1 MSTDTYQRP
10 LLTPR
15 VDAFL
20 DGGPKGLWIDGRY
33 RAALSD
39 DLVHSIDPSTG
50 ERIASVHAAGPGDVD
65 AAVASARAAF
75 DGPWSQLSGD
85 ERGRMLW
92 RLADLVEEWADDFAH
107 LESLD
112 NGKPLAKA
120 RGEDLAVVAEMFR
133 YYAGW
138 TTKAHGQVI
147 PVSEPDYHVYSVREP
162 VGVCAAI
169 IPWNYPLM
177 MASWKLAPALA
188 AGNTVIVKPAE
199 QTPLSMLLFAE
210 LTKEAGIP
218 DGVVNVL
225 NGIGEITGAALA
237 AHPGVDKVAFTGSTP
252 VGRHIVNAAAT
263 NFKRVSLELGG
274 KSPNI
279 VFDDADPGQRID
291 GALWAIFANMG
302 QDCTA
307 GSRLY
312 VQDTIYS
319 ETVAELVL
327 RAEQLTLGAGL
338 TSGADLGPVVSEEQ
352 LERVLSMID
361 AGVAQGATLA
371 CGGRRGRGD
380 GLDAGFF
387 VEPTVL
393 TDVRPDNMV
402 AREEIFGPVV
412 VVTPF
417 SDEDEVIALANDSD
431 YGLAAGVWTR
441 DVGRAQRVAAKLRA
455 GTVWVNTYGNV
466 GPGAPFGGF
475 KQSGWG
481 REMGEHALEMYSET
495 KTVWTNVAPV

>member
-1 MSTDTYQRP
+1 MSTDIYHRP
-10 LLTPR
+10 VLTPR

-20 DGGPKGLWIDGRY
+20 DGGPKGLWIDGAY
-33 RAALSD
+33 CAAMSD
-39 DLVHSIDPSTG
+39 ELVHSIDPSTG
-50 ERIASVHAAGPGDVD
+50 ERIASVHAAGPADVD
-65 AAVASARAAF
+65 AAVAAARAAF

-147 PVSEPDYHVYSVREP
+147 PVSENDFHVYSIREP
-162 VGVCAAI
+162 IGVCAAI

-210 LTKEAGIP
+210 LAKEAGIP

-225 NGIGEITGAALA
+225 NGFGEITGAALA
-237 AHPGVDKVAFTGSTP
+237 GHPGVDKVAFTGSTP
-252 VGRHIVNAAAT
+252 VGRHIINAAAT
-263 NFKRVSLELGG
+263 DFKRVSLELGG

-312 VQDTIYS
+312 VQDTIYA
-319 ETVAELVL
+319 ETVAELVR
-327 RAEQLTLGAGL
+327 RAKQLTLGAGL

-352 LERVLSMID
+352 MQRVLSMID
-361 AGVAQGATLA
+361 AGVAQGAALA

-393 TDVRPDNMV
+393 TDVRPHNVV

-417 SDEDEVIALANDSD
+417 SNEDEVIALANDSD

-495 KTVWTNVAPV
+495 KTVWTNVAAV